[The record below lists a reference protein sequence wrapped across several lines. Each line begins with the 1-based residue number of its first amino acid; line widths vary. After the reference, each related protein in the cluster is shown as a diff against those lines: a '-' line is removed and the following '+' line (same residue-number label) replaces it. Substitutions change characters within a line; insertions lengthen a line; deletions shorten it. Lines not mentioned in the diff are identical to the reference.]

1 MEEKQDVV
9 WNYEGEKIELDTV
22 CRDLE
27 VLEEERLVQL
37 ESGDEELSGSAVQL
51 HPLMNCSFVFVKRPL

>member
-27 VLEEERLVQL
+27 VLEVERLVQL
-37 ESGDEELSGSAVQL
+37 KSGDEVSQEVLYKA
-51 HPLMNCSFVFVKRPL
+51 PL

>member
-1 MEEKQDVV
+1 MLRDALEEKQDVV
-9 WNYEGEKIELDTV
+9 WNYEGEKIELDPV

-37 ESGDEELSGSAVQL
+37 ESGDEVSQEVLYKA
-51 HPLMNCSFVFVKRPL
+51 PL